1 MKNKLAGSEWK
12 YIKFTSC
19 LRSSSIFFLSNFFG
33 SFVAVLRLLLLCFS
47 FCFFFLSCLHSHGI
61 QPCRIMHIKSAI
73 LLHCTVY
80 FGFTLCEPPL
90 LCVRLFIFCCL
101 RNAKTKKHRQRNWE
115 NTIIFFLFWF
125 VLVNFC
131 TISNDLLSII
141 KKKLYNFSHGAACCC
156 CCGGCY
162 LWVNGLGCMLLCV
175 CGFVC
180 AWRPYREMRLVSWQ
194 IARSMDS
201 ILFVHANAYRRMAG
215 THKRARM

>member
-141 KKKLYNFSHGAACCC
+141 KKKIVQFLTRGGVLLLLRRLLLVSQWFGLYAAVC
-156 CCGGCY
+156 
-162 LWVNGLGCMLLCV
+162 LWICV
-175 CGFVC
+175 CLTTVPRNATGF
-180 AWRPYREMRLVSWQ
+180 MT
-194 IARSMDS
+194 
-201 ILFVHANAYRRMAG
+201 N
-215 THKRARM
+215 RAVDG